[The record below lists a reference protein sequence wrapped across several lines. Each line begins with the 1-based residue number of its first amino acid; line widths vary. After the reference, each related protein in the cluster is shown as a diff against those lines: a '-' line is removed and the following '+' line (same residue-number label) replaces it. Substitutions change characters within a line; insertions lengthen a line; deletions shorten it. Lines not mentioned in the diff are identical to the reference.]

1 MVEISFGLK
10 NIFWLL
16 VEKGAVMVCFFYDT
30 HIRFTGG
37 CRPPFRNLVF
47 LKNHLIVIHRII
59 VLGGV
64 KMSKI
69 RILEKKQVTLFF
81 YFYFL
86 ELLFFEL
93 TLTT

>member
-1 MVEISFGLK
+1 
-10 NIFWLL
+10 
-16 VEKGAVMVCFFYDT
+16 MVCFFYDT
-30 HIRFTGG
+30 HIRFTGS

-69 RILEKKQVTLFF
+69 RFGKKTSDIIFLFLFF
-81 YFYFL
+81 GIIIF
-86 ELLFFEL
+86 
-93 TLTT
+93 